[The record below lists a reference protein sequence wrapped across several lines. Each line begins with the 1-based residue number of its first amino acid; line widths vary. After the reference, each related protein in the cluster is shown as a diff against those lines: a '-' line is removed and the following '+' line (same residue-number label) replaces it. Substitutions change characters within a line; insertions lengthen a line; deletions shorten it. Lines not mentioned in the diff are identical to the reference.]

1 METPRSPS
9 SASPASP
16 YNTVRAAA
24 VIGALIA
31 IGLAAAAWLH
41 GWQLRQSRLPGQTIS
56 VKGLA
61 EKPIAADSAEWR
73 LTVNVKRKTAAEA
86 IEVLR
91 VERAAVIAFLTQA
104 GFTGAAV
111 TLASESVDESF
122 DERRGAGGDT
132 IRVPDGFLATQAIT
146 VTSKDVAAVEQTY
159 RSSVKLKVDGRA
171 VAISPPGY
179 LVSTLED
186 VKMSLIGAATQNA
199 QKRAAEFASQGGVKV
214 GPMRSASQ
222 GAFYILPPSNAGK
235 SPDDYGGAYDK
246 TTIPKIARVVV
257 TIDYSIER

>member
-16 YNTVRAAA
+16 DNAVRAAA

-31 IGLAAAAWLH
+31 VGLAAAAWLH

-73 LTVNVKRKTAAEA
+73 LTVYVKRKTAAEA
-86 IEVLR
+86 IDVLR

>member
-1 METPRSPS
+1 MENWPHKSTDS
-9 SASPASP
+9 
-16 YNTVRAAA
+16 TVRAAA
-24 VIGALIA
+24 VIGVLIA
-31 IGLAAAAWLH
+31 VGLAAAAWLH

-86 IEVLR
+86 IDVLR
-91 VERAAVIAFLTQA
+91 VERDAVVAFLTQA
-104 GFTGAAV
+104 GFTGALVASV
-111 TLASESVDESF
+111 VLGSESVDESF

-132 IRVPDGFLATQAIT
+132 IRVPDGFLATQPIT
-146 VTSKDVAAVEQTY
+146 VTSKDVAAIEQAY

-171 VAISPPGY
+171 VAISAPSY

-199 QKRAAEFASQGGVKV
+199 QKRAVEFASQGGVKV

-222 GAFYILPPSNAGK
+222 GAFYILPPSNEGK
-235 SPDDYGGAYDK
+235 TADDYGGAYDK

-257 TIDYSIER
+257 TIDYGIER